1 MTSNTQGV
9 HLAGNTLRHCCHAC
23 AFFRDREEEYSVLLP
38 FAREGYERGE
48 RLFQIVDAHHRP
60 ERLRRL
66 ADAGMASQEA
76 DPAGQVEV
84 RPWEAAYLRG
94 GRFNQD
100 AMLELIRQALED
112 GKAGGYGL
120 TRLWANM
127 EWALEELPGV
137 EDLLEYEVRLNHILP
152 QYDDDVVVCTYDLS
166 RFSASVVVDILRTH
180 PWAVVGRTL
189 QQNPFYIPPDQ
200 MLREMRARA

>member
-1 MTSNTQGV
+1 M
-9 HLAGNTLRHCCHAC
+9 LM
-23 AFFRDREEEYSVLLP
+23 P
-38 FAREGYERGE
+38 FTREGIDRGE
-48 RLFQIVDAHHRP
+48 RMFQIVDAHHRP
-60 ERLRRL
+60 ESLRRL
-66 ADAGMASQEA
+66 ADAGMASDEA

-100 AMLELIRQALED
+100 AMLGLIRQALED
-112 GKAGGYGL
+112 GKASGYGL

-137 EDLLEYEVRLNHILP
+137 EDLLEYEIRLTQILP
-152 QYDDDVVVCTYDLS
+152 QYDDFVVCTYDLS
-166 RFSASVVVDILRTH
+166 KFSASVVVDILRTH
-180 PWAVVGRTL
+180 PWAVVGKTL

-200 MLREMRARA
+200 MLRELRGRA

>member
-1 MTSNTQGV
+1 MTTNTRDV
-9 HLAGNTLRHCCHAC
+9 RLAGSTLHHACHAC
-23 AFFRDREEEYSVLLP
+23 ALFRDLEEEYSVLMP

-48 RLFQIVDAHHRP
+48 KLFQVVDARHRP

-66 ADAGMASQEA
+66 ADAGMAADEA
-76 DPAGQVEV
+76 DPTAQVEV

-100 AMLELIRQALED
+100 AMLELIQEALRD
-112 GKAGGYGL
+112 GKARGYAL

-137 EDLLEYEVRLNHILP
+137 EDLLEYETRLNHILP
-152 QYDDDVVVCTYDLS
+152 QYDDIVVCTYDLS
-166 RFSASVVVDILRTH
+166 KFSAGVVVDILRTH

-200 MLREMRARA
+200 MLREMRGRT